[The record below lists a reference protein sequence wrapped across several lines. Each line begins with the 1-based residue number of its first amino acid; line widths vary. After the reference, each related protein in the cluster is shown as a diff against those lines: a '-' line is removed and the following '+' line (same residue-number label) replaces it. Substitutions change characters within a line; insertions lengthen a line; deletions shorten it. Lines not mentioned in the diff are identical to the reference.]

1 MAAKKGP
8 EDPLVQ
14 KLDHLLVVLQN
25 LFILQGLG
33 AGMKVEDLRKILRI
47 DKWRVTNISKL
58 LKPEDSRGKRR

>member
-8 EDPLVQ
+8 EDPLGQ